1 MINTYVGKL
10 AASALKLKLN
20 QIIKTWT
27 GNVGHIQ
34 LEDK

>member
-20 QIIKTWT
+20 QTIKHGQETSVIF
-27 GNVGHIQ
+27 N
-34 LEDK
+34 